1 MSSMGYQESTIRI
14 ERNRAVEMLY
24 AAWFA
29 AKAIENPHLTGEQ
42 GYSETS
48 KRWFHAVS
56 ESISPFE
63 VADLKLIF
71 SALTIRIYL
80 FYQIQTHRLTDPIE
94 LIRILRFMSEEEFIG
109 GFRTLLKLEDE
120 ESWLTEECF
129 TECFEEDWADFDID
143 FASEA
148 KNAVRLLQSASYL
161 KVRICEVLSWFTDRY
176 MIPFE
181 QVADDRFEKHLAR
194 YQELYEQNP
203 AQVLDRLSS
212 GNGDMFFSGRNTIWV
227 YPVSF
232 GLQDISV
239 YMPDDVFFI
248 YSIDL
253 AEKVLGTSISE
264 RTEELIKTLSD
275 PKRLEIMRLL
285 AQDRWYSKQLASKL
299 SLSAATVSYHIDR
312 LFQAGLIKIDKPEG
326 RRFYYTL
333 NERGIEELIQCLIS
347 EFLPSDPKA

>member
-14 ERNRAVEMLY
+14 EHNRAVEMLY

-29 AKAIENPHLTGEQ
+29 AKAIENPHLTTEQ
-42 GYSETS
+42 GYSEAS
-48 KRWFHAVS
+48 KSWFETIS
-56 ESISPFE
+56 QTISPFE
-63 VADLKLIF
+63 IADLKLIF

-80 FYQIQTHRLTDPIE
+80 FYQIQTLRITEPID
-94 LIRILRFMSEEEFIG
+94 LIRALRFMSEEEFIQ

-120 ESWLTEECF
+120 ESWLTEACF
-129 TECFEEDWADFDID
+129 LERFEEDWADFDID
-143 FASEA
+143 FSLEA

-176 MIPFE
+176 ILPFE
-181 QVADDRFEKHLAR
+181 QASRQRFEGHLSR
-194 YQELYEQNP
+194 YEELYEHDP

-239 YMPDDVFFI
+239 YMPDDTYFI

-253 AEKVLGTSISE
+253 AEKVLGTSVSE

-285 AQDRWYSKQLASKL
+285 AHDRWYSKQLASRL
-299 SLSAATVSYHIDR
+299 SLTAATVSYHIDR

-347 EFLPSDPKA
+347 EFLSPESKA